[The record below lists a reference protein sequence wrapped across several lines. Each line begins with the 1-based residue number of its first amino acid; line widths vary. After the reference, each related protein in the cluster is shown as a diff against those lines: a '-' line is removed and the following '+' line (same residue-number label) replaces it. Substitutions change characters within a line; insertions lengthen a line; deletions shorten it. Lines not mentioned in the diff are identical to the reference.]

1 MKKINPSIVFLNFI
15 LILSTNIY
23 LFAQKVDLANKIEYK
38 SSEEQVLDNN
48 ALSMDLL
55 EIKNASTKKKKK
67 RKISKKTN
75 STGTVSNLLLSGN
88 KLRYRK
94 KRENNKCFETV
105 VNCEDKNDGKST
117 VSESKNKTLIP
128 KQ

>member
-15 LILSTNIY
+15 LILSTNVY
-23 LFAQKVDLANKIEYK
+23 LFAQKVDLTNKIEYK

-117 VSESKNKTLIP
+117 VSDSKNKSLIP

>member
-55 EIKNASTKKKKK
+55 EIKNASTKK
-67 RKISKKTN
+67 RK
-75 STGTVSNLLLSGN
+75 
-88 KLRYRK
+88 
-94 KRENNKCFETV
+94 
-105 VNCEDKNDGKST
+105 
-117 VSESKNKTLIP
+117 SEK
-128 KQ
+128 